1 MLRPPHM
8 GQDLPVTHGVNRI
21 ERACPDPVRI
31 KHITSSSE
39 ETLYEFKM
47 IIELAFGNT
56 KQQNL
61 KDLSKAYI
69 LGPGRVKTGN
79 YVQVS
84 NLEAR
89 QDTHAV
95 HSNCQQ
101 RRGGD

>member
-1 MLRPPHM
+1 M
-8 GQDLPVTHGVNRI
+8 GQYLPVIRGVNRI
-21 ERACPDPVRI
+21 ERAGPDPVRI
-31 KHITSSSE
+31 KQITSSSK
-39 ETLYEFKM
+39 ETLCEFKM
-47 IIELAFGNT
+47 ILELAFGNT

-95 HSNCQQ
+95 DSNCQQ
-101 RRGGD
+101 RHEGD